1 MKATDLLKKQHKEV
15 KALFKKVE
23 NTENG
28 RERRR
33 LMDEI
38 ATALE
43 GHTTIEEEIFYPAV
57 RGLETQKAEEMV
69 MEAFEE
75 HHVVKLVLAELPQV
89 DPEDERFEA
98 KMTVLSELVEHHA
111 DEEEKEMFKAAQ
123 KLGKDELESLG
134 ERMEERFEALRGQKR
149 RAA

>member
-23 NTENG
+23 NTENA

-38 ATALE
+38 STALE

-111 DEEEKEMFKAAQ
+111 DEEEEEMFKVAQ
-123 KLGKDELESLG
+123 KLGKEELEELG
-134 ERMEERFEALRGQKR
+134 EQMEERFEAVRGQKR